1 MIPFYKQSKMEDAL
15 EKKKKELLNLNRLW
29 RNTQELDLKDAT
41 LKKVKRKILNKIS
54 RCEKKIIQLKNGSIG
69 N

>member
-1 MIPFYKQSKMEDAL
+1 MEDTL
-15 EKKKKELLNLNRLW
+15 ENEKKELINLNRLW

-41 LKKVKRKILNKIS
+41 LKKVKRKILYKIY
-54 RCEKKIIQLKNGSIG
+54 RCEKKIIQLQNGSIG

>member
-1 MIPFYKQSKMEDAL
+1 MIPFYKQSYMEDTL
-15 EKKKKELLNLNRLW
+15 EKKKKELLNLNRFW

-54 RCEKKIIQLKNGSIG
+54 QCEKKIIQLQNGSIG

>member
-1 MIPFYKQSKMEDAL
+1 MENAL
-15 EKKKKELLNLNRLW
+15 EKKRNELLNLNRLW

-41 LKKVKRKILNKIS
+41 LEKVKRKILFKIY
-54 RCEKKIIQLKNGSIG
+54 RCEKKIIQLQNGSMG

>member
-1 MIPFYKQSKMEDAL
+1 MEDAL

-41 LKKVKRKILNKIS
+41 LKKVKKKILNKIS
-54 RCEKKIIQLKNGSIG
+54 QCEKKIIQLQNGSIG

>member
-1 MIPFYKQSKMEDAL
+1 MEDAL